1 MLGLLETMR
10 FLEGSNGSD
19 RSAGR
24 TLAAFLVCVLVLFAG
39 CGRGSKIR
47 PVASDAVVVAFGDS
61 LTSGYGAEAGQDYP
75 SVLAKLSGW
84 QVVNAG
90 VPGELSAAG
99 LARLPGVLEAHRPA
113 LVLLCH
119 GGNDILT
126 GNSAETIGANL
137 DSMIR
142 LCREAGADVVLLAV
156 PQKGLR
162 LKPAPFYAEVA
173 KRNGV
178 RLVEDAIV
186 RVLGKNTL
194 KSDYVHPNAEGY
206 AQIAEAVLSEL
217 RRAQR

>member
-1 MLGLLETMR
+1 MEEMCVFRELRRASIGGVAVAVLLGLLV
-10 FLEGSNGSD
+10 GCA
-19 RSAGR
+19 RSPR
-24 TLAAFLVCVLVLFAG
+24 
-39 CGRGSKIR
+39 IR
-47 PVASDAVVVAFGDS
+47 PLVADAVVVAYGDS

-75 SVLAKLSGW
+75 SVLAMRSGW
-84 QVVNAG
+84 RVVNAG
-90 VPGELSAAG
+90 VTGELSAAG
-99 LARLPGVLEAHRPA
+99 LTRLPSVLEEHHPA
-113 LVLLCH
+113 LVLLCE

-126 GNSAETIGANL
+126 DVSPEKIEANL
-137 DSMIR
+137 DAMIR
-142 LCREAGADVVLLAV
+142 LCREAGTDVVLLAV

-186 RVLGKNTL
+186 RVLGKNAL

-206 AQIAEAVLSEL
+206 AQIADAVLADL

>member
-1 MLGLLETMR
+1 MR
-10 FLEGSNGSD
+10 RAWHPALRLFLSFAVLVCAAAGCS
-19 RSAGR
+19 RSPQIR
-24 TLAAFLVCVLVLFAG
+24 PLAAE
-39 CGRGSKIR
+39 
-47 PVASDAVVVAFGDS
+47 AVIVAFGDS
-61 LTSGYGAEAGQDYP
+61 LTSGYGADTGQDYP

-84 QVVNAG
+84 PVVNAG

-99 LARLPGVLEAHRPA
+99 VARLPSVLEEHRPV

-126 GNSAETIGANL
+126 GNSAEAIAANL
-137 DSMIR
+137 EAMIR

-162 LKPAPFYAEVA
+162 LKPAPFYAEEA
-173 KRNGV
+173 ARHGV
-178 RLVEDAIV
+178 PLVEDVITE
-186 RVLGKNTL
+186 VLRRNAL

-206 AQIAEAVLSEL
+206 AQIAEVVWREL